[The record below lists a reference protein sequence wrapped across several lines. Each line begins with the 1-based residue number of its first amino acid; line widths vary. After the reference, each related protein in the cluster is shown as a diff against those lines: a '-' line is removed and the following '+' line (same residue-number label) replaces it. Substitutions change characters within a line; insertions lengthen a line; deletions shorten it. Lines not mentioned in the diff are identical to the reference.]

1 VHYVLIACQ
10 VLLAAVFVIAVV
22 GKLRGLEEFTASIV
36 ALRLLP
42 RPASRTAAYAVL
54 GGEAV
59 VVVALAVPYTVPVGL
74 AGAAALLLALT
85 TGIVV
90 ALRRGQSAPCRCFGA
105 STTPLGRTHVVRNLV
120 LAGIA
125 GAGLAA
131 GAMAGEGAVHPAG
144 VALALTAAGVGAL
157 IVVRLDDLVGLFS
170 PAVAPAD
177 GQRARTPLAPPR
189 RAR

>member
-1 VHYVLIACQ
+1 MHYVLIACQ
-10 VLLAAVFVIAVV
+10 ALLAVVFVIAVV
-22 GKLRGLEEFTASIV
+22 GKLRGPDEFVASIV

-42 RPASRTAAYAVL
+42 RAASRVAAYAVL
-54 GGEAV
+54 GGEVV
-59 VVVALAVPYTVPVGL
+59 VVVALAVPYTVAVGL

-105 STTPLGRTHVVRNLV
+105 SAAPLGRTHVVRNLV
-120 LAGIA
+120 LAGLA

-131 GAMAGEGAVHPAG
+131 GAMAGEGAMHLAG
-144 VALALTAAGVGAL
+144 VVLALVAAGVGAL
-157 IVVRLDDLVGLFS
+157 IVVRLDDLVGLFG
-170 PAVAPAD
+170 PAD
-177 GQRARTPLAPPR
+177 RRQAGAPLTPPR